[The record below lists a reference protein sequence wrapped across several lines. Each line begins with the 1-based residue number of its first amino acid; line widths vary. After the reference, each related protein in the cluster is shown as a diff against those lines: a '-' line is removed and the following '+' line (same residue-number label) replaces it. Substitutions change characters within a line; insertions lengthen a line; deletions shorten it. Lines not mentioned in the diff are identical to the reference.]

1 MSTTSISTAP
11 DLAAVK
17 AAQQRT
23 WSSGDYHAVA
33 ARITVIAERLVDSAD
48 LRAGSLVL
56 DVASGSA
63 NATLAAARS
72 GCDAVGID
80 YVPELLQ
87 RGRERARAEGLDV
100 ELVEGDAEALPVDD
114 GAFDAV
120 LSVVGVMFAP
130 DHRRAAAELLRACRP
145 GGTIAL
151 ANWTPRGFV
160 GQLLRTVGAH
170 VPPPAGVASPLLWGT
185 REHLDD
191 LLGDGVASL
200 GVRER
205 SYTFRSPSAQA
216 FVDFFRDFYGPTHVA
231 FGKLD
236 DAGKVALE
244 RDLLALVR
252 EHDRLG
258 LGDGAPVAIDAEYV
272 EAIAIRA

>member
-1 MSTTSISTAP
+1 MPWVRLTGRRKGSDRVMTAGGRARTVAAMSTTSISTAP

-100 ELVEGDAEALPVDD
+100 ELV
-114 GAFDAV
+114 
-120 LSVVGVMFAP
+120 
-130 DHRRAAAELLRACRP
+130 
-145 GGTIAL
+145 
-151 ANWTPRGFV
+151 
-160 GQLLRTVGAH
+160 
-170 VPPPAGVASPLLWGT
+170 
-185 REHLDD
+185 
-191 LLGDGVASL
+191 
-200 GVRER
+200 
-205 SYTFRSPSAQA
+205 
-216 FVDFFRDFYGPTHVA
+216 
-231 FGKLD
+231 
-236 DAGKVALE
+236 
-244 RDLLALVR
+244 
-252 EHDRLG
+252 
-258 LGDGAPVAIDAEYV
+258 
-272 EAIAIRA
+272 